1 MATSNFQNALSALR
15 KEEGILRS
23 QLGKVRDAIASL
35 GGVGKDYRRRQRARR
50 MKTVVRNV
58 KKVTAAQ
65 RKAISARM
73 KKYWADRRKQQA
85 K

>member
-1 MATSNFQNALSALR
+1 
-15 KEEGILRS
+15 
-23 QLGKVRDAIASL
+23 V
-35 GGVGKDYRRRQRARR
+35 
-50 MKTVVRNV
+50 KTVVRNV